1 MPLRTSGI
9 AQRDV
14 AVLAAVA
21 GSGAATGVLLAPAVR
36 PGYVLY
42 LDHVAVP
49 DPARPTWQA
58 LTAPAGL
65 RSWPLDAVVWAWSQ
79 ALPGWLLQQCIL
91 VAAVLGA
98 GLGAGVLLRR
108 WGATASFAA
117 SVLAIANPYVVERL
131 LLGQGTLLLGYASIP
146 WIVVASRQRG
156 RIRRLL
162 LVTLASV
169 PGALTPWGGVLV
181 GAVAVAVTVVRRRR
195 PGELVGQAAASSALC
210 LVWLVPAVASGS
222 GGADENGAR
231 AFALAGEPGVGML
244 VSALLGAGVWS
255 STAQVIRPGAPLIIA
270 AVLFLMAI
278 GVGARSVLRR
288 SALQTG
294 TLLGSFVLV
303 PLVASLLSGPL
314 LHWWSRG
321 QSVPGVA
328 LFRDLHRSLAVSTF
342 ATVVLAAIGLAAI
355 ITTVSE
361 RRAAMMAPLA
371 LVLPISL
378 SVMLVPDGP
387 GRLHDA
393 YRPIWFTNDWE
404 PAMAAVG
411 DDHGLVLSF
420 PWQPLRRAEWVPGVF
435 LDPTPK
441 SLGARALVD
450 TTLTVT
456 RDGVTIGV
464 ADRSPQGPHAG
475 TQAGGEGEREIDTL
489 RRILTAGP
497 GDPLPSG
504 LLTSNGVAHVI
515 LWKDS
520 PGLLPRLPDEWRRA
534 FDGEHLE
541 VWSDPGVTTR

>member
-9 AQRDV
+9 PRPHV
-14 AVLAAVA
+14 ATLAAVA
-21 GSGAATGVLLAPAVR
+21 GSGAATAVLLAPGLR
-36 PGYVLY
+36 PGYVLF

-49 DPARPTWQA
+49 DPARPTWEA

-79 ALPGWLLQQCIL
+79 ALPGWLLQQIIL

-98 GLGAGVLLRR
+98 GLGTGVLLRR
-108 WGATASFAA
+108 WGVAASFAA

-156 RIRRLL
+156 PVRRVL

-181 GAVAVAVTVVRRRR
+181 GAVAVAVTVVRRRHL
-195 PGELVGQAAASSALC
+195 GELVCQAAASGALC
-210 LVWLVPAVASGS
+210 LVWLVPALAGGS
-222 GGADENGAR
+222 GGADESGAR
-231 AFALAGEPGVGML
+231 AFGLAGESGIGMF

-255 STAQVIRPGAPLIIA
+255 SAAQVIRPGAPFIIA
-270 AVLFLMAI
+270 AVLLLMAI
-278 GVGARSVLRR
+278 GVGAWSVLRR
-288 SALQTG
+288 SALQAG
-294 TLLGSFVLV
+294 ALLGSFVLV

-321 QSVPGVA
+321 QSVPGAA
-328 LFRDLHRSLAVSTF
+328 LFRDLHRGLAVSTF
-342 ATVVLAAIGLAAI
+342 AMVVLAAVGLAAI

-378 SVMLVPDGP
+378 SVMLVPNGP

-393 YRPIWFTNDWE
+393 YRPISFTEDWG
-404 PAMAAVG
+404 PAMAVVG
-411 DDHGLVLSF
+411 GDHGLVLSV
-420 PWQPLRRAEWVPGVF
+420 PWQPLRRADWAPGVF

-464 ADRSPQGPHAG
+464 ADRSPQGLHG
-475 TQAGGEGEREIDTL
+475 STQAGGEGEREIDTL
-489 RRILTAGP
+489 RRILSAGP

-515 LWKDS
+515 LWKES
-520 PGLLPRLPDEWRRA
+520 PGFVPRLPDEWRRTFA
-534 FDGEHLE
+534 GEHLE

>member
-1 MPLRTSGI
+1 M
-9 AQRDV
+9 
-14 AVLAAVA
+14 
-21 GSGAATGVLLAPAVR
+21 
-36 PGYVLY
+36 
-42 LDHVAVP
+42 
-49 DPARPTWQA
+49 
-58 LTAPAGL
+58 
-65 RSWPLDAVVWAWSQ
+65 
-79 ALPGWLLQQCIL
+79 GWLLYYETA
-91 VAAVLGA
+91 VGRNNAAETSQLEEAMAKVVVLGA

-515 LWKDS
+515 FWKDS
-520 PGLLPRLPDEWRRA
+520 PGLLPRLPDEWRRT